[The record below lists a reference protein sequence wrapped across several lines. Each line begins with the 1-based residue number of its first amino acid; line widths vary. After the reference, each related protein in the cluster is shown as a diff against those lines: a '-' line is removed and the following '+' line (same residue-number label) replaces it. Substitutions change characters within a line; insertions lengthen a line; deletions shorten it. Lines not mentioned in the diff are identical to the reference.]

1 MPQVSTRKHALT
13 QKDRLGCVKSVRDP
27 PTILIIAVDISRPIS
42 VVLSKSGLGYGVFV
56 SPRARRRHL
65 PYRDYTQC
73 PLRSLYRGLA
83 SYFYVL
89 WLHLLIAI
97 PVLFYASTRMCV
109 AVSLSEL
116 YHLSHTA
123 SELWTLLDSRCRF
136 TSLDSPS
143 SSKFTQ
149 YVNLVGCAP
158 EPFSVSPCH

>member
-1 MPQVSTRKHALT
+1 MPQVSTRNHALT
-13 QKDRLGCVKSVRDP
+13 QKTVWVVSKVSEIRRR
-27 PTILIIAVDISRPIS
+27 LIIIIALDISRPIS

-56 SPRARRRHL
+56 SRRARRRHL

-109 AVSLSEL
+109 AVSLS
-116 YHLSHTA
+116 
-123 SELWTLLDSRCRF
+123 
-136 TSLDSPS
+136 
-143 SSKFTQ
+143 
-149 YVNLVGCAP
+149 
-158 EPFSVSPCH
+158 